1 MTDGNKGVGVPLRLR
16 PNRAET
22 IIREAAQDTRK
33 VILSDHAKERMEER
47 EISDLEVFRILRT
60 GHVMD
65 EPMRTRRKEWKCK
78 VVKNVKGGRDIGV
91 ITVIMNNGL
100 LFVKTVEWED

>member
-1 MTDGNKGVGVPLRLR
+1 
-16 PNRAET
+16 
-22 IIREAAQDTRK
+22 
-33 VILSDHAKERMEER
+33 
-47 EISDLEVFRILRT
+47 
-60 GHVMD
+60 MD